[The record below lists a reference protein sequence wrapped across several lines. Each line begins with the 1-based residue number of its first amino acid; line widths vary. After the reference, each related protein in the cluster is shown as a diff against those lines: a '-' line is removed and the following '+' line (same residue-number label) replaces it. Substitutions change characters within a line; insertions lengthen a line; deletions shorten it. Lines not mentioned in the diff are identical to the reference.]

1 MRTNTDFAPFFRSTV
16 GFDRLFDL
24 LENTNRLTTASN
36 WPAYNIARTGEDG
49 YRISLAVPGFAMDE
63 LEITQRPNVL
73 VVSGKKADEQI
84 ELLHRG
90 IPTGNFTHKF
100 ELADHVN
107 VLDARLS
114 DGLLT
119 VELKRE
125 VPEAMKPRRIEIG
138 GGVSSPQHDR
148 IEATAEERQSEDA

>member
-24 LENTNRLTTASN
+24 LENTSRLTTASN

-49 YRISLAVPGFAMDE
+49 YRISLAVPGFSMDE
-63 LEITQRPNVL
+63 LEITQQPNML
-73 VVSGKKADEQI
+73 IVSGKKADEQQ
-84 ELLHRG
+84 LDVLHRG

-100 ELADHVN
+100 ELADYVD
-107 VLDARLS
+107 VIDARLS

-125 VPEAMKPRRIEIG
+125 VPEAMKPRRIEI
-138 GGVSSPQHDR
+138 
-148 IEATAEERQSEDA
+148 ATASARQPDKQIESKAA

>member
-24 LENTNRLTTASN
+24 LENTSRLTTASN

-49 YRISLAVPGFAMDE
+49 YRISLAVPGFSMDE
-63 LEITQRPNVL
+63 LEITQQPNML
-73 VVSGKKADEQI
+73 IVSGKKADEQQ
-84 ELLHRG
+84 LDVLHRG

-100 ELADHVN
+100 ELADYVD
-107 VLDARLS
+107 VVDARLS

-125 VPEAMKPRRIEIG
+125 VPEAMKPRRIEI
-138 GGVSSPQHDR
+138 
-148 IEATAEERQSEDA
+148 ATASARQPDKQIESKAA

>member
-1 MRTNTDFAPFFRSTV
+1 MRTNLDFAPFFRSTV

-24 LENTNRLTTASN
+24 LENTSRLTTASN

-49 YRISLAVPGFAMDE
+49 YRISLAVPGFTMDE
-63 LEITQRPNVL
+63 LEITQQPNML

-90 IPTGNFTHKF
+90 IPAGNFTHKF
-100 ELADHVN
+100 ELADYVD
-107 VLDARLS
+107 VVDARLS

-125 VPEAMKPRRIEIG
+125 VPEAMKPRRIEIARAAARQ
-138 GGVSSPQHDR
+138 PDR
-148 IEATAEERQSEDA
+148 QIESKAA